1 VTSLDHELEYNN
13 RRRIPSFPAIA
24 ARWKAASDAYR
35 QVARAELD
43 LPYGAGERQRFDL
56 FYADNVQAPLVVYIP
71 GGYWQWGDRATYS
84 FVANAFSSAGL
95 NVAIAS
101 YSLCPAV
108 SVLEIVDELKL
119 CLATLWR
126 KTAVRPLVIGH
137 SAGGHLTAA
146 MLASRWDAADDLP
159 GDLVRSGVAISGI
172 FDLEPLVDTS
182 INQALGLDDE
192 SARAASPRFWPAPSP
207 DCTLVAAVGA
217 HESREFLRQSR
228 EMVDHWGARGV
239 RTQYLEVPESNH
251 FTILD
256 QLTRPDTTLHT
267 LVVSL
272 ARDLY
277 LGLTEGRP
285 S

>member
-1 VTSLDHELEYNN
+1 MTGLDPELEYNN
-13 RRRIPSFPAIA
+13 RRRIPDFGSIA

-43 LPYGAGERQRFDL
+43 QPYGAGKRQRFDL
-56 FYADNVQAPLVVYIP
+56 FYAHDVRAPLVVYVP

-84 FVANAFSSAGL
+84 FVADAFNLAGL

-108 SVLEIVDELKL
+108 TVLEIIDELRL

-126 KTAVRPLVIGH
+126 QTTVRPLVIGH

-146 MLASRWDAADDLP
+146 MLASRWDTADDLP
-159 GDLVRSGVAISGI
+159 SDLVRAGVAISGI
-172 FDLEPLVDTS
+172 FDLQPLINTS
-182 INQALGLDDE
+182 INLALGLDRE
-192 SARAASPRFWPAPSP
+192 AARAASPRFWPVPSP

-217 HESREFLRQSR
+217 LESREFRRQSR
-228 EMVDHWGARGV
+228 EMVDHWGVHSV
-239 RTQYLEVPESNH
+239 RTQYLEVPEANH
-251 FTILD
+251 FTVLD
-256 QLTRPDTTLHT
+256 QLTRPGTTLHT
-267 LVVSL
+267 LVLSL

-277 LGLTEGRP
+277 PGPT
-285 S
+285 